1 MAKFFTHQSQN
12 LQFAICCNP
21 SLNGVRGAFGNV
33 SSTNQEIKYLP
44 MDNATP
50 QGLHVTF
57 KRIDIFQRQ
66 QVAGYRIA
74 KEQWKET
81 KVVGQE
87 VDWK

>member
-1 MAKFFTHQSQN
+1 M
-12 LQFAICCNP
+12 QFAICNP
-21 SLNGVRGAFGNV
+21 SLNGVRGVSGKV

-44 MDNATP
+44 LDNATP